1 MRAEEEEKEENF
13 LFVRGL
19 LVLTGENRFH
29 SISMCRAPN
38 FFAAGKSL
46 KTIKKTRVRPA
57 AGGILA
63 ACLGAVL
70 IGSGPSVADE
80 ATAPGVA
87 VPPRPKRIVSMTP
100 SVTETLFALGAGSRV
115 VGVSTYCDYPP
126 EVSSLPRVG
135 TFLAPS
141 VETVI
146 ALKPDTVITSPSPGN
161 RSPVEALE
169 RAGIKVA
176 VVAEGSDSV
185 DDAMRALAQT
195 AAVIDRSLEAKAM
208 VASIDGSLEAIR
220 SSVKTLDRPA
230 VAVVVGHDPLVLA
243 GPKSYLGELVKIGG
257 GRNIADKLG
266 GKWPRTTLEYLIDA
280 EPQVIIDAS
289 TDSRAT
295 TEEAALARHWSRYSQ
310 IPAVRTG
317 RIHGHDSNLLLRPG
331 PRIGEAARRI
341 AGWIH
346 PDAWN
351 VWDTRP

>member
-115 VGVSTYCDYPP
+115 VGVSTYCL
-126 EVSSLPRVG
+126 SL
-135 TFLAPS
+135 
-141 VETVI
+141 
-146 ALKPDTVITSPSPGN
+146 
-161 RSPVEALE
+161 
-169 RAGIKVA
+169 
-176 VVAEGSDSV
+176 
-185 DDAMRALAQT
+185 
-195 AAVIDRSLEAKAM
+195 
-208 VASIDGSLEAIR
+208 
-220 SSVKTLDRPA
+220 
-230 VAVVVGHDPLVLA
+230 
-243 GPKSYLGELVKIGG
+243 
-257 GRNIADKLG
+257 
-266 GKWPRTTLEYLIDA
+266 
-280 EPQVIIDAS
+280 
-289 TDSRAT
+289 
-295 TEEAALARHWSRYSQ
+295 
-310 IPAVRTG
+310 
-317 RIHGHDSNLLLRPG
+317 IH
-331 PRIGEAARRI
+331 I
-341 AGWIH
+341 
-346 PDAWN
+346 
-351 VWDTRP
+351 